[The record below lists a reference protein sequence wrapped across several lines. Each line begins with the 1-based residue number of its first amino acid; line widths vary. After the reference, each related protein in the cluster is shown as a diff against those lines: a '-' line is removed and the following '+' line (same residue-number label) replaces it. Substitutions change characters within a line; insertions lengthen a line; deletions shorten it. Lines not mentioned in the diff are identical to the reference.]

1 MFLCEA
7 YRIPILIDDGG
18 VALFLETTK
27 MTKIKIILDYILY
40 IISAKN
46 LFFNIIYNNK
56 QYMK

>member
-7 YRIPILIDDGG
+7 YRIPILIDDG
-18 VALFLETTK
+18 VALSWKTTK

-40 IISAKN
+40 IISTKN
-46 LFFNIIYNNK
+46 LFFKIIYNNK

>member
-7 YRIPILIDDGG
+7 YRIPILLIDDG
-18 VALFLETTK
+18 VALFLEMTK

-40 IISAKN
+40 IISTKN